1 MSRCVGVLL
10 TCVHGFTTRTRI
22 LYLLLTGKALLLRVL
37 ACLHSTAHYHG
48 VLIVRILIM
57 GVLLAAGVLVYR
69 RTDRLVCVVLHKVIY
84 SLTFAHVAELTIVSR
99 ALF

>member
-1 MSRCVGVLL
+1 M
-10 TCVHGFTTRTRI
+10 
-22 LYLLLTGKALLLRVL
+22 LRVL

-48 VLIVRILIM
+48 VLIVRILIR

-84 SLTFAHVAELTIVSR
+84 SLTFSHVAELTIVSR